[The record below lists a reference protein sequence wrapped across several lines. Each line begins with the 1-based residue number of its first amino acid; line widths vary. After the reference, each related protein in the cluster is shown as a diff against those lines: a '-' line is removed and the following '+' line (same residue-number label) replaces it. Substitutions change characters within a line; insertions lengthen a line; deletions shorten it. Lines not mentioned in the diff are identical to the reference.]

1 MLILASK
8 SPRRKELLSLITADF
23 TVRAAE
29 VDETLPADIS
39 PKEAVL
45 YLSDIKA
52 QAVFDGVHTV
62 IGADTVVALDG
73 EIFGK
78 PANDGEAFS
87 MLKKLSG
94 REHSV
99 FTGVTVI
106 SPKAKT
112 SFYNETKVKFCP
124 LSDDEIKAYIKTG
137 ECCDKAGA
145 YGIQGF
151 GSRFVESINGDY
163 FNVVGLPVCKLY
175 HTLRNLDDFC

>member
-8 SPRRKELLSLITADF
+8 SPRRKELLGLITADF
-23 TVRAAE
+23 EVRAAE
-29 VDETLPADIS
+29 VDETLPAGIS
-39 PKEAVL
+39 PKDAVL

-52 QAVFDGVHTV
+52 RAVYNGVDTV
-62 IGADTVVALDG
+62 IGSDTVVALDG

-78 PANDGEAFS
+78 PADDEEAFS

-112 SFYNETKVKFCP
+112 SFYNETRVKFCK
-124 LSDDEIKAYIKTG
+124 LLDEEIKAYIKTG
-137 ECCDKAGA
+137 ECRDKAGA

-151 GSRFVESINGDY
+151 GSRFVEGINGDF
-163 FNVVGLPVCKLY
+163 FNVVGLPVCRLY